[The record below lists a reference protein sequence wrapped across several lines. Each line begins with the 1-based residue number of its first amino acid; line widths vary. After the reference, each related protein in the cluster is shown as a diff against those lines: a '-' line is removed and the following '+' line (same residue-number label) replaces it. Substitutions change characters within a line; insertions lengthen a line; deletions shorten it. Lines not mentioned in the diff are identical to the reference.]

1 MPSRLLYGVALSAAC
16 ALVSGRASAAPDVP
30 ACVAAFEEA
39 QALNNAGKYL
49 EAAERGRVCTDA
61 SCGEVVTPVCTK
73 LYEAIMNAT
82 PTLVPAARDADQ
94 NDLAD
99 VRLFVDGKLVR
110 EKLDGSP
117 LSLDPGT
124 HVFRFEARGLPA
136 VERSQIVRPG
146 EKLRVVSVTLVDPRK
161 PPPPAPASSHGPV
174 EPAPTA
180 PKPPSVFVSRSAA
193 AATGVLAG
201 VGALALAGFGLLR
214 WSGMT
219 DFNNLVTTCK
229 PDCTAN
235 SVDSVRE
242 KLIISDVALGVGV
255 AAAGTALGLL
265 GARFAAGS
273 STEIRVVPQST
284 GGAAQL
290 AIRF

>member
-1 MPSRLLYGVALSAAC
+1 MH
-16 ALVSGRASAAPDVP
+16 
-30 ACVAAFEEA
+30 
-39 QALNNAGKYL
+39 QALRGDHECDVDHRAG
-49 EAAERGRVCTDA
+49 G
-61 SCGEVVTPVCTK
+61 
-73 LYEAIMNAT
+73 
-82 PTLVPAARDADQ
+82 ARHRFQ

-99 VRLFVDGKLVR
+99 VRLYVDGKLVR

-117 LSLDPGT
+117 LPLDPGA
-124 HVFRFEARGLPA
+124 HVFRFEARGLPP

-161 PPPPAPASSHGPV
+161 AVAPTPPPSHGPV
-174 EPAPTA
+174 EPGPAP
-180 PKPPSVFVSRSAA
+180 PKPPSVLVSRFAA

-201 VGALALAGFGLLR
+201 VGALALGGFGLLR

-219 DFNNLVTTCK
+219 DYDNLFMTCK
-229 PDCTAN
+229 PNCTAN

-284 GGAAQL
+284 GGAAQFV
-290 AIRF
+290 IRF